1 MSGNIFDLSDDSESA
16 PQQKQKS
23 DDVDIRSFLS
33 GYSLI
38 NKIDYKTKIKPG
50 INIAYKRVP
59 DASGNTKFVK
69 GGIIQRI
76 SGDQI
81 YIKTKDGFD
90 FNVNMKS
97 LDVVWIKSDPSAG
110 LSERVADLENDVL
123 KLTKLC
129 EAAIKRISEL
139 ENHNKKK

>member
-1 MSGNIFDLSDDSESA
+1 MSTSIFDLSTSSEST
-16 PQQKQKS
+16 QTQTQKN
-23 DDVDIRSFLS
+23 DDDIREFLS
-33 GYSLI
+33 GFSLV

-50 INIAYKRVP
+50 VNIAYRRVP
-59 DASGNTKFVK
+59 DASGNSKFLK
-69 GGIIQRI
+69 GGVIQRI
-76 SGDQI
+76 QGDQI

-90 FNVNMKS
+90 YNVNMKS
-97 LDVVWIKSDPSAG
+97 LDVVWVKSDASVG

-129 EAAIKRISEL
+129 EAAIKRIADL